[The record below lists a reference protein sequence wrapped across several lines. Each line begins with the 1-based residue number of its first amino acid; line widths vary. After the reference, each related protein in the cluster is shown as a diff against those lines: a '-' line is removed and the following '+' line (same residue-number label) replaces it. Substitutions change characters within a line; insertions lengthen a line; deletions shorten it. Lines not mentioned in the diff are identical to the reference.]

1 LEYKFHI
8 VDVFTA
14 TAFGGNQLAVLP
26 EADGLSTAAMQTI
39 AREFNF
45 SETTFVSRVPGQ
57 EDCFDVRIFTP
68 TSELAF
74 AGHPTIG
81 TACVLSGG
89 GYAKGR
95 DLTLR
100 EGIGPIAAHVEDRD
114 GAAYATMTL
123 PGRLD
128 RPMDGAPSLQNL
140 AAILSTPGHDIVQ
153 SFCAS
158 LGLPFHFVQLASQD
172 AVDRS
177 KLDRQSWARHMSGAA
192 APQVFLFAGDPRNG
206 AELYAR
212 MFAPALGIAEDPAT
226 GSACA
231 ALVAAVAD
239 RATDADMSLRLRIRQ
254 GVAMGRPSNIEAC
267 AVKNAGALTSVS
279 VGGAT
284 AFVAAGT
291 IKNPYFN

>member
-1 LEYKFHI
+1 MEYKFHI

-26 EADGLSTAAMQTI
+26 ETEGLTTASMQTI

-45 SETTFVSRVPGQ
+45 SETTFVSRVPSQ
-57 EDCFDVRIFTP
+57 DDCFEVRIFTP

-81 TACVLSGG
+81 TACVLSAG

-95 DLTLR
+95 HLTLR
-100 EGIGPIAAHVEDRD
+100 EGIGPIAIHVEDR
-114 GAAYATMTL
+114 GGRPYATMTL

-128 RPMDGAPSLQNL
+128 RPTDGAPSLENL
-140 AAILSTPGHDIVQ
+140 AAILSRPAQDIVQ

-158 LGLPFHFVQLASQD
+158 LGLPFHFVQLASRD

-177 KLDRQSWARHMSGAA
+177 KLNQENWARHMSGAA
-192 APQVFLFAGDPRNG
+192 APQVFLFSGDLRDD

-239 RATDADMSLRLRIRQ
+239 RAPDADMLLRFRIKQ
-254 GVAMGRPSNIEAC
+254 GVTMGRPSDIEAR
-267 AVKNAGALTSVS
+267 AVKSVGALTSVS

-284 AFVAAGT
+284 AFVASGA
-291 IKNPYFN
+291 IRNPCCN